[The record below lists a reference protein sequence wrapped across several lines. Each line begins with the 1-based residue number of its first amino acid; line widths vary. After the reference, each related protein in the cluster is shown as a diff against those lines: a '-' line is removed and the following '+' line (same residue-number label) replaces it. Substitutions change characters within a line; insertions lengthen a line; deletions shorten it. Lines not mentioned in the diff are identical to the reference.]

1 VTTPPPSRDERARG
15 LLAALAAY
23 LAWGLLPLYFKSIR
37 EVPPLEIL
45 SHRIVWS
52 LLLLSAL
59 VAVTGGARA
68 FRAAFRRDLLPT
80 LAATTA
86 LISVNW
92 GTYIWAVNSGHV
104 VDASLGY
111 FLNPLV
117 TVLLGVVFLRETLS
131 RAQRVA
137 IGLAAAGVLV
147 LVVRAGTFPGVAL
160 VLATS
165 FGLYGLVRKR
175 ARLDALGGLLA
186 ETALLAPLAL
196 FFLLWRASDGT
207 GAFGTALR
215 PTLLLAAA
223 GVVTALPL
231 IWFTQ
236 GVHRLRLST
245 LGLVQYVAPTGQ
257 FLLAVLVYREPFHAA
272 HAVAFALI
280 WGSLAIYTWDTI
292 ARVRA
297 SERAAGRA
305 DASPPAVVQRIVR
318 GTRPR

>member
-1 VTTPPPSRDERARG
+1 MTPPSRDERARG
-15 LLAALAAY
+15 LLLALAAY

-52 LLLLSAL
+52 LALLSAL
-59 VAVTGGARA
+59 VAATGGARA
-68 FRAAFRRDLLPT
+68 FRAAFRRDLLPV

-86 LISVNW
+86 LISTNW
-92 GTYIWAVNSGHV
+92 GAYIWAVNSGHI

-117 TVLLGVVFLRETLS
+117 NVLLGVLFLGEGLS
-131 RAQRVA
+131 RAQRIAV
-137 IGLAAAGVLV
+137 GLAAVGVLV
-147 LVVRAGTFPGVAL
+147 LVVRAGTFPWVAL
-160 VLATS
+160 VLAST

-175 ARLDALGGLLA
+175 ARLDAVRGLFA

-196 FFLLWRASDGT
+196 GFLLSRASDGT

-223 GVVTALPL
+223 GIITALPL
-231 IWFTQ
+231 VWFTQ
-236 GVHRLRLST
+236 AVHRLRLST

-257 FLLAVLVYREPFHAA
+257 FLLGVLVYREPFHTA
-272 HAVAFALI
+272 HAVAFGLI
-280 WGSLAIYTWDTI
+280 WGSLAIYTWDAI

-297 SERAAGRA
+297 VEAAA
-305 DASPPAVVQRIVR
+305 DQASARR
-318 GTRPR
+318 